1 MRGVPDAAQE
11 ACSRRADEFQNRP
24 YGSSVPISMRDLGRG
39 QYELTMATGSYR
51 SVCTVSASG
60 EVRDMSPYY

>member
-1 MRGVPDAAQE
+1 AQA
-11 ACSRRADEFQNRP
+11 ACSRRADEFQSRP
-24 YGSSVPISMRDLGRG
+24 YGSSVPISMHDLGRD

-60 EVRDMSPYY
+60 EVRTIDPY